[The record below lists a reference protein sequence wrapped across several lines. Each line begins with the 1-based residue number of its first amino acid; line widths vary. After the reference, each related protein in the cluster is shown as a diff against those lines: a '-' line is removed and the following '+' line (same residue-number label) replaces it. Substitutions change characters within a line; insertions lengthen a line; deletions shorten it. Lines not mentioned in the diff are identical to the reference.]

1 MLYDNDYLAHHG
13 IKGQKWGV
21 RRFQNVDGTYT
32 SEGKKRLLEYLK
44 QAGRNGTIAAKAH
57 VRNRVKNFSARHKP
71 VSQMSDE
78 ELKEYAARLQS
89 EANVKRLQN
98 ELNNGG
104 RKEKRTFDQ
113 KHPII
118 KQVVVATATNVA
130 ANLFKDYLETRADEI
145 LAPRRK
151 KRAEESG
158 ILKKEMLPFLSQRNA
173 GRNAAYNKSKESEAK
188 AEADILK
195 RISEAVAESK
205 KNAEPDIQKRIS
217 DAVAE
222 ATKKKKYYKVAKG
235 TNRPVN
241 SGVKLAWDGL
251 KKNLNTVS
259 VDSIKLRQG
268 PGGEGLALIEK
279 ALSRNK
285 KG

>member
-1 MLYDNDYLAHHG
+1 MLYDNNYLAHHG

-32 SEGKKRLLEYLK
+32 LEGKKRLLEYLK

-78 ELKEYAARLQS
+78 ELKEYATRLQS

-98 ELNNGG
+98 ELNNGH
-104 RKEKRTFDQ
+104 KEKRSFDQ

-118 KQVVVATATNVA
+118 KQVLVTTAVGVA
-130 ANLFKDYLETRADEI
+130 AGLIRDQLNTKMDEV
-145 LAPRRK
+145 LAPKRK
-151 KRAEESG
+151 DRAEKSG
-158 ILKKEMLPFLSQRNA
+158 ILNKDMFPFLSTK
-173 GRNAAYNKSKESEAK
+173 NAARNSSYNKGKESEAK

-195 RISEAVAESK
+195 RISEAVADSQK
-205 KNAEPDIQKRIS
+205 KAEPDIQKRIA

-241 SGVKLAWDGL
+241 SGIKLAWDGL